1 MMTTAS
7 IATVI
12 FMAVV
17 LIGGLAFCFSRVGK
31 GGGEWED

>member
-1 MMTTAS
+1 MTGTAIFS
-7 IATVI
+7 AI

-17 LIGGLAFCFSRVGK
+17 IIGGLLYCFSKMGK

>member
-1 MMTTAS
+1 MTTAS
-7 IATVI
+7 IVTTV
-12 FMAVV
+12 FMAGV